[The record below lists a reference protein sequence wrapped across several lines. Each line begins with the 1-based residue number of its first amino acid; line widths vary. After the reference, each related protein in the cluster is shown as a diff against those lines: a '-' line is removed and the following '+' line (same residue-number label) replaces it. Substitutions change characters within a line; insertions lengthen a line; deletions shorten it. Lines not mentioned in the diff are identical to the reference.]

1 VTRVVDLSGAPEP
14 STRHP
19 RTAPLLHVR
28 GVTKAFG
35 GTKALRGVDLE
46 VRPGEIHGLIGQNG
60 CGKSTLIKIL
70 SGYHS
75 PDAGEVEL
83 GGAPMRLPLRPGE
96 AQRHGL
102 SFVHQDL
109 ALAPG
114 MTVLENLRLGRYDT
128 TAYGRV
134 RWRRERA
141 SARSLLA
148 GVGLPV
154 DPDTPIRNVPHAER
168 ALIAFAR
175 AAHELAERPGGGV
188 LILDEATASLPA
200 SSVKLLAEA
209 ARRLIAGG
217 SSVLFVSHRLDEV
230 LDLCDRISVVR
241 DGRLVACLTR
251 SEADEARLI
260 ELMLGRELGQ
270 LYPPKSRP
278 RDEAALST
286 SSLTGDVAE
295 DVSIDV
301 QRGEIL
307 GITGLVGMGHDELP
321 YLLFGA
327 RRLRAGS
334 ISVAGEAIERPSPA
348 SLRRAG
354 VALLPADRKR
364 ASGSLGATVLE
375 NVTLPVLGEFFSG
388 GLLRHRKERAH
399 VLELL
404 ARFEVRPP
412 AATANLA
419 SLSGGNQ
426 QKALLAKWLQRRP
439 QVLILH
445 EPTQGVDVGSRARI
459 FSIIQ
464 EVAADGVA
472 IVIVSSEHEDLAH
485 LCNRVLVMR
494 RGRVGV
500 ELAGSDVSEERIVE
514 QCYVNR

>member
-1 VTRVVDLSGAPEP
+1 MPSPEP
-14 STRHP
+14 P
-19 RTAPLLHVR
+19 VAPLLRVR
-28 GVTKAFG
+28 RLAKAFG
-35 GTKALRGVDLE
+35 GTQALRGVDLD
-46 VRPGEIHGLIGQNG
+46 VARGEIHGLIGQNG
-60 CGKSTLIKIL
+60 SGKSTLIKIL
-70 SGYHS
+70 SGYHP
-75 PDAGEVEL
+75 PDSGEVEI
-83 GGAPMRLPLRPGE
+83 GGEAMRLPLRPGE

-109 ALAPG
+109 ALAAG

-128 TAYGRV
+128 TRYGRV

-141 SARSLLA
+141 SARTLLA
-148 GVGLPV
+148 GVGLKI
-154 DPDTPIRNVPHAER
+154 DPHTPIRNVPHAAR

-175 AAHELAERPGGGV
+175 AAQELERHEGGGL
-188 LILDEATASLPA
+188 LILDEATASLPS
-200 SSVKLLAEA
+200 SSVELLSTA
-209 ARRLIAGG
+209 ARALAARG

-230 LDLCDRISVVR
+230 LDLCDRISIVR
-241 DGRLVACLTR
+241 DGRLVACLDR
-251 SEADEARLI
+251 SDADEARLI

-270 LYPPKSRP
+270 LYPPKSHPQGR
-278 RDEAALST
+278 AALSARNL
-286 SSLTGDVAE
+286 SGDVAQ

-307 GITGLVGMGHDELP
+307 GVTGLVGMGHDELP

-327 RRLRAGS
+327 QRLQTGT
-334 ISVAGEAIERPSPA
+334 ISVAGQTIEHPSPA

-364 ASGSLGATVLE
+364 ASGSLAASVLE
-375 NVTLPVLGEFFSG
+375 NITLPVLGEFFSG
-388 GLLRHRKERAH
+388 GMLHHRKERAH

-412 AATANLA
+412 TPSASLA

-439 QVLILH
+439 QVLVLH
-445 EPTQGVDVGSRARI
+445 EPTQGVDIGSRARI

-464 EVAADGVA
+464 EVADEGVA
-472 IVIVSSEHEDLAH
+472 VVIVSSEHEDLAH

-500 ELAGSDVSEERIVE
+500 ELVGADVSEDRIVE